1 MPESATCALRVR
13 CCGPTAVIRAGC
25 CGFGVYSG
33 VQVSAKLRPSDVLPP
48 FLHESLFSLRPER
61 YDLREVANTARS
73 PHTSFARLVSVSYA
87 STAPSVSYFITTR
100 FYRGDPAG
108 SPLFA
113 LPCL

>member
-1 MPESATCALRVR
+1 MAGQVMCASECHLCTARARVR
-13 CCGPTAVIRAGC
+13 CCDPTAVIRAGC

-73 PHTSFARLVSVSYA
+73 PA
-87 STAPSVSYFITTR
+87 SH
-100 FYRGDPAG
+100 G
-108 SPLFA
+108 S
-113 LPCL
+113 

>member
-61 YDLREVANTARS
+61 YDLREVANTARA
-73 PHTSFARLVSVSYA
+73 HELRAA

-100 FYRGDPAG
+100 FYRGDPAV
-108 SPLFA
+108 SSFFA
-113 LPCL
+113 LRTSARLSHVA